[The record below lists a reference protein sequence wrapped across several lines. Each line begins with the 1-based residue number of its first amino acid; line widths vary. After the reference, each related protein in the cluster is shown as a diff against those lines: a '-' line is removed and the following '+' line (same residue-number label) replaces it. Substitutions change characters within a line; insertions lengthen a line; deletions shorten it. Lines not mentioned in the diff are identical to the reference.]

1 MDFRKCLVDLS
12 NTDTHI
18 AEAFSALHE
27 DLGSFVKKRE
37 DSLTVPTI
45 NIIKYV
51 VACYDKESP
60 VVEEFRKR
68 WTIRK
73 KTAATYAGFFDLAKI
88 HAYDVDTI
96 LYARNDKVN
105 KIILRYLSM
114 LFDRE
119 FLMYAV
125 ASELLINVSE
135 QLMRFDFAKPSDMAK
150 AKQNV
155 VELQNDLNDLEEKV
169 FSGGDVKLLKIVLYG
184 EAQRF
189 MVSELRPEN
198 IVSKREKKEKI
209 VDVNPYGEGYEVEPL
224 KFISDN

>member
-12 NTDTHI
+12 NSDKRI
-18 AEAFSALHE
+18 IEAFSALHK
-27 DLGSFVKKRE
+27 DLDNFVVNRE
-37 DSLTVPTI
+37 DKLTVPTI
-45 NIIKYV
+45 NIIKYIV
-51 VACYDKESP
+51 SCYDKESP

-73 KTAATYAGFFDLAKI
+73 KMAATYAGFFELEKV
-88 HAYDVDTI
+88 HTYDVDTI
-96 LYARNDKVN
+96 LYARNNKIN
-105 KIILRYLSM
+105 KIILCYLSM

-125 ASELLINVSE
+125 YSELLINVSE
-135 QLMRFDFAKPSDMAK
+135 QLMRFDFAKPSDTAK

-155 VELQNDLNDLEEKV
+155 VELQNDLNELEEKV
-169 FSGGDVKLLKIVLYG
+169 FSGGDVKQLKITLYG
-184 EAQRF
+184 EAQKF

-198 IVSKREKKEKI
+198 IVSKRERKEKI
-209 VDVNPYGEGYEVEPL
+209 VNEPPYGDDYIPGPL